1 MKKELYDAM
10 IRLCVDSFHDINW
23 EWDGLTTSER
33 IAIGSK
39 EIFHKLH
46 EEASDFLIVK
56 PSSPHYEAVL
66 LRCNPKYAES
76 NSEDVRF
83 FTSVEDHWVPEW
95 GILKMPEEGAE
106 YDECEEQDMYFCT
119 QSQAIAK
126 AEELNN
132 QSKILSDSDSQRKD
146 HFHVVL
152 TLCAPEF
159 EESFPDRVD
168 PVWTTIREH
177 AHPVWTVFKEP
188 HYAIDKI
195 EWIGSMEFESISL
208 AHQYADN
215 MNKRNQ

>member
-56 PSSPHYEAVL
+56 PS
-66 LRCNPKYAES
+66 
-76 NSEDVRF
+76 
-83 FTSVEDHWVPEW
+83 
-95 GILKMPEEGAE
+95 
-106 YDECEEQDMYFCT
+106 
-119 QSQAIAK
+119 
-126 AEELNN
+126 
-132 QSKILSDSDSQRKD
+132 KILSNSDSQRKD

-159 EESFPDRVD
+159 EASFPDRVD
-168 PVWTTIREH
+168 PVWTTIRED
-177 AHPVWTVFKEP
+177 ATPVWTVFREP
-188 HYAIDKI
+188 HYAVDKI

-215 MNKRNQ
+215 MNREINES